1 MIVVKGKVNK
11 LTILLFLFFWEFY
24 SFYFETIDVNVILIS
39 YYFLRDAYIIKE
51 WLDFLPFF
59 LIYNNDPFRA

>member
-51 WLDFLPFF
+51 WLYFSPFF
-59 LIYNNDPFRA
+59 FNL